1 MGEPVRSL
9 PRQSPE
15 QRLAALRLANE
26 VRLARAELKRQ
37 LAFGR
42 IRLEEVVADPPACA
56 ATAKVYE
63 LLLAVPKIG
72 PAKANRLLT
81 SCRIAPTKRLTGLS
95 TRQRHELVERLR
107 A

>member
-1 MGEPVRSL
+1 MSESARSM

-26 VRLARAELKRQ
+26 VRLGRAELKRR
-37 LAFGR
+37 LASGR
-42 IRLEEVVADPPACA
+42 TRLEEVVAEPPACA

-63 LLLAVPKIG
+63 LAPAVPKIG
-72 PAKANRLLT
+72 PAKANRLLA
-81 SCRIAPTKRLTGLS
+81 SCRIAPTKTLAGLS
-95 TRQRHELVERLR
+95 SRQRDELLERLR